1 MLPFSQRLDALKI
14 TKTAGCFFRFIQNTY
29 QSTKANWDLTHDFR
43 SLTPLIIHRKT
54 DLMMWLFLLRSSWL
68 LKAPFLIPDGPGRG
82 LKLWLLWLRL
92 LATSGRTVP
101 GAEGSPGLGLLLLVH
116 SWSRR
121 GAGLLLL
128 ALMAL
133 APSLL
138 ILMVRL
144 LQLCQ
149 QRLDGVVSNT
159 SFPTLWNNIRLRIC
173 IFCNKNWNCSKKHL
187 NINASK
193 TSYKQAQLFAEDI
206 K

>member
-1 MLPFSQRLDALKI
+1 
-14 TKTAGCFFRFIQNTY
+14 
-29 QSTKANWDLTHDFR
+29 
-43 SLTPLIIHRKT
+43 
-54 DLMMWLFLLRSSWL
+54 MMWLFLLRSSWL

-92 LATSGRTVP
+92 LATPGRTVP
-101 GAEGSPGLGLLLLVH
+101 GAEGSPGFGLLLLVH

-159 SFPTLWNNIRLRIC
+159 SFPTLWNNIRLKIC
-173 IFCNKNWNCSKKHL
+173 IFFVIKTKFAAKNIWILKQVKIRTNKHNFFLKIFNKGGHFGRLPIFLKDTYWTFRL
-187 NINASK
+187 
-193 TSYKQAQLFAEDI
+193 LRLLLGMVLLLLLLL
-206 K
+206 